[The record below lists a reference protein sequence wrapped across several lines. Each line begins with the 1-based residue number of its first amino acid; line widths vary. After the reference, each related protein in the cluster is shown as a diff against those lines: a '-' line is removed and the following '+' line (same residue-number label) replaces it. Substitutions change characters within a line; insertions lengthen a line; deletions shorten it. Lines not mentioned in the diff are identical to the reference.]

1 MHIDGIAL
9 KMARKA
15 KLSKPRT
22 PKRSLPPLSKI
33 VGSSCTWRKDQLQE
47 LNVSY
52 EHREVEAKSLFD
64 EPERWFRFDDLK
76 HYEKGI

>member
-1 MHIDGIAL
+1 
-9 KMARKA
+9 MARKKA
-15 KLSKPRT
+15 KLSKPTT
-22 PKRSLPPLSKI
+22 PKRLRPPLSKI

-52 EHREVEAKSLFD
+52 EHPEVEAKSLFD